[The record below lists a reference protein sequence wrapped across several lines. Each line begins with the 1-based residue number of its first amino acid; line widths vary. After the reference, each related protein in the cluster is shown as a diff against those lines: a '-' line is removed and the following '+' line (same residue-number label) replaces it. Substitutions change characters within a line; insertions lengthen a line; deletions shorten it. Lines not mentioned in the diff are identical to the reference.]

1 MIKTKKIILFLI
13 ICIMTVSI
21 VSATEINMTEN
32 TDNNIQKQTTQ
43 EIQDNTNNQAQN
55 TKLLNTSIKNNP
67 KEVKKDL
74 ESKTIIL
81 NSTNFNEYITD
92 TMFNEKVNPGDT
104 IDIQGFLDGNFP
116 ITVNKAVN
124 ITSTTNNAYIGHDQ
138 RYMNT
143 YEDYILNFIINNN
156 GSGTNMSNIKFYN
169 VHILLINT
177 HNITINNISA
187 SCDKSVGSGTGMI
200 SIREGSSHVTINNSY
215 FETKNN
221 QGHSNVVFCFAHD
234 CLFENNTVVGHGYIG
249 NLVYLTTYG
258 GTDSTGQINQTYG
271 NSNITLRNNI
281 IDGMDVDPQSPICVG
296 LVYEGANHTIVNNSI
311 LRGSRTIMLQYNDY
325 GTNVANITFEDNY
338 IPYPGRDYI
347 TDKDI
352 NNYGTLIDGIYT
364 LSNETSNKAFIINAS
379 NISTVINNYGSRIYA
394 LSSNI
399 HTYIANYINDQTYKI
414 ENLYAP
420 NTTVIIN
427 RPLNITNSIIKQL
440 IVNTSANITNN
451 TIINKLNNTI
461 ISNNPLNDT
470 LIKDNYLI
478 CYNKDNIIYGDDT
491 INLMNGIITNNGP
504 NLEGINYLTNENYH
518 TLFNEDNTLKENIN
532 GTIVALEN
540 ITNPI
545 IINKAITLITAP
557 NINTNY
563 SIVNNLHS
571 HSGKNPPED
580 FLGQYIYCHTFDA
593 EYYKINGPLYAYS
606 NITFINGSENS
617 NITNIIAQNIEINT
631 NNITI
636 ENSSLYGKI
645 ILNNSNNTN
654 MINNTLFGHNSSVTL
669 INSNKNTLKEN
680 TIENNEEYT
689 IKLDETS
696 TKNMIE
702 NNHLISEFQM
712 TDSQFHNQ
720 TTVKKGIDSIQ
731 YIQNNTIQNNSP
743 YRNVTITI
751 YTDDDVVYKSE
762 NNVTVNITYN
772 NQPVTEGQV
781 IGFFNGIEIFKENLT
796 NGTITFTFTPQT
808 ISPSD
813 IKIWYI
819 NQGNIYN
826 TIGTYKNVNVRTFNT
841 SLTIESDA
849 VKIGENISIKATLL
863 DEFNRPLDNK
873 TIIFKIGE
881 EEYSL
886 TTKEGISTLNSTT
899 NETWFSKGI
908 QATFYPN
915 ESYNQS
921 ISNKI
926 TLEKG
931 EVLLNIKQKITDEN
945 LIITVNVTDINGILV
960 NNGRIRFRGENI
972 STSPKITNGS
982 VTLEL
987 PISTITEGKTVTVNF
1002 TNNNAFNE
1010 KAENITLTLNPP
1022 TITNT
1027 KIEPINGKTNEETT
1041 ITATITTENNTPI
1054 NQGQVTFTTTDLNET
1069 TNVNNGIATITHTFT
1084 QPLNNTIT
1092 ATYTPTDN
1100 TTYYES
1106 TNTTTITITKNPE
1119 NTTITLTPITGK
1131 TNQETTITATI
1142 TTEDNQPI
1150 NQGTITFTTTD
1161 YTETVQVTNGTAT
1174 ITHTFTQTL
1183 NDTITATYTPENPE
1197 DYNPQTKI
1205 TTITIT
1211 EENKELTLKIDTK
1224 TFIINQNNT
1233 ITARIYQG
1241 ENIQNNITGGKIVF
1255 KVNGKSLKDTNGK
1268 VIYAKVVNGTA
1279 TIENYTVPPTWN
1291 KENTTITAVY
1301 SGYKEYTPLRSQEEQ
1316 ITLTTPTPTLTITPI
1331 TDNIQTGST
1340 IKLQA
1345 KITNDNTPITTGK
1358 IIFKL
1363 NGKTLKDA
1371 NGKVIYAQVDAN
1383 GTVSFDYNI
1392 GNLKVNTYK
1401 LTATFIA
1408 NGYDKLEANTTINV
1422 VKA

>member
-55 TKLLNTSIKNNP
+55 TKLPNTSIKNNP

-143 YEDYILNFIINNN
+143 YEDYVLNFIINNN

-352 NNYGTLIDGIYT
+352 NSYGTLIDGIYT

-399 HTYIANYINDQTYKI
+399 HTYIANYMDDQTYKI

-781 IGFFNGIEIFKENLT
+781 IGFFNGTEIFKENLT

-908 QATFYPN
+908 QATFYPS

-1027 KIEPINGKTNEETT
+1027 KIEPITGKTNEETT
-1041 ITATITTENNTPI
+1041 ITATITTDD
-1054 NQGQVTFTTTDLNET
+1054 NQPVNEGQVTFTTTDFNET
-1069 TNVNNGIATITHTFT
+1069 ANVENGI
-1084 QPLNNTIT
+1084 
-1092 ATYTPTDN
+1092 
-1100 TTYYES
+1100 
-1106 TNTTTITITKNPE
+1106 
-1119 NTTITLTPITGK
+1119 
-1131 TNQETTITATI
+1131 
-1142 TTEDNQPI
+1142 
-1150 NQGTITFTTTD
+1150 
-1161 YTETVQVTNGTAT
+1161 VT
-1174 ITHTFTQTL
+1174 ITHTFTQTI
-1183 NDTITATYTPENPE
+1183 NDTLTATYTPADNTTYYESKN
-1197 DYNPQTKI
+1197 T

-1211 EENKELTLKIDTK
+1211 EENKELTLKIDT
-1224 TFIINQNNT
+1224 TNFIINQNNT
-1233 ITARIYQG
+1233 ITASIYQG
-1241 ENIQNNITGGKIVF
+1241 DTLQNNITGGKVVF
-1255 KVNGKSLKDTNGK
+1255 KVNGKSLKDENGK

-1291 KENTTITAVY
+1291 KENTTLTAVY
-1301 SGYKEYTPLRSQEEQ
+1301 SGYKEYTSLRSQEEQ
-1316 ITLTTPTPTLTITPI
+1316 ITLTSPTPTLTLTPI
-1331 TDNIQTGST
+1331 TSDVQSGST
-1340 IKLQA
+1340 IKIEA
-1345 KITNDNTPITTGK
+1345 KVTTGDTPITTGK

-1363 NGKTLKDA
+1363 NGKTLKDT
-1371 NGKVIYAQVDAN
+1371 NGKVIYAQVDSN